1 MYVVYNVFHSF
12 VGNSARHK
20 FTNELLR
27 KTEYKHRQIV
37 AKLLIENC
45 GKNINRKN
53 KKKLWFDISMKRT
66 GKKTFP
72 CQ

>member
-53 KKKLWFDISMKRT
+53 KKNYGLTSL
-66 GKKTFP
+66 
-72 CQ
+72 